1 MYVRTTY
8 ATGDPAK
15 LDDVTEAIS
24 TEGRRLLA
32 EQPGYRGMGLF
43 VDRELGKLLV
53 GSWWEDEESRQAS
66 DERLRE
72 RRAELIAPFAGT
84 VATDNWEAAVASP
97 PEGLEPGAWFRLTR
111 LEFEPRDAD
120 LLVETFRNTVLP
132 RLRDLPGF
140 AGTSLLIDRAKGR
153 ATVGAFYTD
162 RQALAASR
170 SAAAAVRAEA
180 TSQARVITR
189 SIEEFE
195 VVLAQV
201 TRPS

>member
-15 LDDVTEAIS
+15 LDSVVDAIGS
-24 TEGRRLLA
+24 EGRRLLS

-53 GSWWEDEESRQAS
+53 GSWWEDEASREAS

-72 RRAELIAPFAGT
+72 RRAELISPFT
-84 VATDNWEAAVASP
+84 KSVATDNWEAAVASR
-97 PEGLEPGAWFRLTR
+97 PEELKPGAGFRLIR
-111 LEFEPRDAD
+111 LEFEPPDAD
-120 LLVETFRNTVLP
+120 LLVETFRNAVLP
-132 RLRDLPGF
+132 KLHGIPGF

-153 ATVGAFYTD
+153 ASVGAFYTD
-162 RQALAASR
+162 RDALVASR

-180 TSQARVITR
+180 TARARVITR

-195 VVLAQV
+195 VVLVDVVKPA
-201 TRPS
+201 